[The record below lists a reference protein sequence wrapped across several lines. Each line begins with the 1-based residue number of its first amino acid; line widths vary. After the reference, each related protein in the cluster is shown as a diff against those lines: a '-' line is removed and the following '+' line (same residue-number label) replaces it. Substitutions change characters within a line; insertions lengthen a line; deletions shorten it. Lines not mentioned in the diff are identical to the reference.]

1 MFIVSKENTNEFSP
15 LLKHH
20 FNKYLM
26 HQLFPIQHVYRWRN
40 KKCFIYSPLHFNVFL
55 SFPPSHA
62 YLLFCTCSVF
72 FFFFFKVLSRLLSRS
87 VMGCISK
94 QTFCNIFCIILILLK
109 STAPQMTFLFA
120 QRRTGPVSYQASL
133 QQFLTRHLLISW
145 NQFSVAGLTLFHK
158 YSSSQSLRQVGIFSF
173 VCSRAITKF

>member
-1 MFIVSKENTNEFSP
+1 MKKQKVLHLQSSAFQCFSLFSSLSCISSFLH
-15 LLKHH
+15 LL
-20 FNKYLM
+20 
-26 HQLFPIQHVYRWRN
+26 
-40 KKCFIYSPLHFNVFL
+40 S
-55 SFPPSHA
+55 
-62 YLLFCTCSVF
+62 F